1 MARILVFGVII
12 LVHGFVYMPSF
23 GPGFIP
29 LSRDPFYK
37 KFRFDAV
44 RISGI
49 RPLHAHIDALRESPC
64 STRDMSLFCQS
75 CTLTTSSSCCLCV
88 LDLLTFEFS
97 FSGNDVL

>member
-12 LVHGFVYMPSF
+12 LLHGFVYMPSF

-49 RPLHAHIDALRESPC
+49 MPLHAHIDALRESPC
-64 STRDMSLFCQS
+64 SIRDNES
-75 CTLTTSSSCCLCV
+75 V
-88 LDLLTFEFS
+88 LSVVHFHHF
-97 FSGNDVL
+97 